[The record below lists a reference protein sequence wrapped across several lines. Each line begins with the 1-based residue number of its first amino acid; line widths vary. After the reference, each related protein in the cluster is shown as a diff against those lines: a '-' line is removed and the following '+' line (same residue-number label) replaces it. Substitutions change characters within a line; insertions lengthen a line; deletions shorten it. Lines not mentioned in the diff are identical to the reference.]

1 MRLLDGLVG
10 PPIEPLTPK
19 HPSQP
24 SLLTTKHP
32 GRPPPPRNCRRW
44 RLGRQATI
52 LHLSSLPLTARPA
65 APPPHTPRAR
75 TQYVRSRR
83 SPLHLAAAGA

>member
-24 SLLTTKHP
+24 SLLIDHQTP
-32 GRPPPPRNCRRW
+32 WAPPPPGIAVAVGW
-44 RLGRQATI
+44 AGRQP
-52 LHLSSLPLTARPA
+52 SSIYPA
-65 APPPHTPRAR
+65 CH
-75 TQYVRSRR
+75 
-83 SPLHLAAAGA
+83 

>member
-24 SLLTTKHP
+24 SLLIDPQTP
-32 GRPPPPRNCRRW
+32 WAPPPPQE
-44 RLGRQATI
+44 LPSLAVGQAGNHPPSI
-52 LHLSSLPLTARPA
+52 QPA
-65 APPPHTPRAR
+65 IDCPPRCPPPAHPPRTHAVR
-75 TQYVRSRR
+75 T
-83 SPLHLAAAGA
+83 